1 MNDKKGFLSS
11 YKFSI
16 AMKNRQGQGYVSEKI
31 LDSFISGTIS
41 IYYGGY
47 MVDEFI
53 NPKAFI
59 LIRGESDIKQKIEY
73 IKKIDND
80 DNLYRSILKEN
91 LFINFYLIRLEYLF
105 DNILMII

>member
-1 MNDKKGFLSS
+1 MNDKKRFLSS

-16 AMKNRQGQGYVSEKI
+16 AMENRQGQGYVSEKI

-73 IKKIDND
+73 MINLDFSNGLIFFKYQKIYIKIINLKI
-80 DNLYRSILKEN
+80 
-91 LFINFYLIRLEYLF
+91 
-105 DNILMII
+105 

>member
-16 AMKNRQGQGYVSEKI
+16 AMENRQGQGYVSEKI

-47 MVDEFI
+47 R
-53 NPKAFI
+53 K
-59 LIRGESDIKQKIEY
+59 
-73 IKKIDND
+73 
-80 DNLYRSILKEN
+80 
-91 LFINFYLIRLEYLF
+91 
-105 DNILMII
+105 

>member
-16 AMKNRQGQGYVSEKI
+16 AMENRQGQGYVSEKI

-73 IKKIDND
+73 MINLDFSNGLIFFKYQKIYIKIINLKI
-80 DNLYRSILKEN
+80 
-91 LFINFYLIRLEYLF
+91 
-105 DNILMII
+105 